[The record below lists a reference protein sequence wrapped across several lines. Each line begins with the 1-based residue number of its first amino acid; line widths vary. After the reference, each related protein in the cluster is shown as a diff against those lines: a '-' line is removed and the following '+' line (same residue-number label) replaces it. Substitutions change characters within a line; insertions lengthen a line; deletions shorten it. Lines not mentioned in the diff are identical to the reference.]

1 MKSKANRTKRP
12 KDISDYKKQ
21 RNLVVRLN
29 KERRIEYFENLETS
43 KNSKPFWNKCK
54 PYFSN
59 KHAHGESKIILIEKE
74 NVTLTSNEVVESEKL
89 IVKNDEI
96 AKIFNKH
103 FSETVDKLNI
113 FEWPSCESE
122 YTEDQLTNIINKY
135 KSHPS
140 IKKIKSNYTIKQK
153 FSFKPVTV
161 KDIENVIKNI
171 PTNKVTGGE
180 IPLNVLKQSGF
191 TYVMLRD
198 CINDCLLKGSFPDS
212 LKLANI
218 TPVHKKDEPTDK
230 ENYRPVSVLP
240 LLSKIFER
248 LIYDQLNEY
257 LDQYLNSLLC
267 GFRKAHST
275 QHALFRLLQEWQN
288 ELDKSGFVGTI
299 LMDLS
304 KAYDCLP
311 HDLLIAKFE
320 AYGIGKSGLNLL
332 LNYLSN
338 RKQRTKVNSSY
349 SDWYDIIRGVPQGS
363 ILGPLLF
370 NLFINDLFLFLER
383 TNICNFADDNTI
395 YRCDSVL
402 EIILEDLQHDMKIL
416 LNWFKINSMK
426 PNPKK
431 FQFMILGKGSRL
443 PVILNINN
451 IKIRESQ
458 KVILLGLTI
467 DNCLTFKDHIDTLCR
482 NASYKLHALR
492 RIRKYLTPD
501 KAKVLY
507 NAFINS
513 QFSYASIIW
522 MFCRK
527 TDYLK
532 MEKIQYKALK
542 IVFNRN
548 ESLEDLSCTA
558 IKYLFIKTS
567 YVN

>member
-1 MKSKANRTKRP
+1 MMVSGVNKQYFLEKLSEIIDHFSSIYDNYIILGDFNMEPSDSILKTFMQSHNLFNLIKSNTCFKGRGSCIDLILTNRKFCFKNSSTFETGLSDHHHLIYSMLKTTFKKEDSKRLIYRDYKNFNNEYFQNDLKNGLSKCPKNYESFENVFVTVLDRHAPRKTKILRGNQKRHVDKNLRKAIMKRSELKSKANRTKRP

-191 TYVMLRD
+191 TYAMSRD
-198 CINDCLLKGSFPDS
+198 CINDCLLKGLFPDS
-212 LKLANI
+212 LKLVNI
-218 TPVHKKDEPTDK
+218 TPVHKKDKPTDK

-240 LLSKIFER
+240 LLSKFFE
-248 LIYDQLNEY
+248 
-257 LDQYLNSLLC
+257 
-267 GFRKAHST
+267 
-275 QHALFRLLQEWQN
+275 
-288 ELDKSGFVGTI
+288 
-299 LMDLS
+299 
-304 KAYDCLP
+304 DCFM
-311 HDLLIAKFE
+311 I
-320 AYGIGKSGLNLL
+320 NL
-332 LNYLSN
+332 
-338 RKQRTKVNSSY
+338 
-349 SDWYDIIRGVPQGS
+349 
-363 ILGPLLF
+363 
-370 NLFINDLFLFLER
+370 
-383 TNICNFADDNTI
+383 TNI
-395 YRCDSVL
+395 
-402 EIILEDLQHDMKIL
+402 
-416 LNWFKINSMK
+416 WIN
-426 PNPKK
+426 
-431 FQFMILGKGSRL
+431 I
-443 PVILNINN
+443 
-451 IKIRESQ
+451 
-458 KVILLGLTI
+458 
-467 DNCLTFKDHIDTLCR
+467 
-482 NASYKLHALR
+482 
-492 RIRKYLTPD
+492 
-501 KAKVLY
+501 
-507 NAFINS
+507 
-513 QFSYASIIW
+513 
-522 MFCRK
+522 
-527 TDYLK
+527 
-532 MEKIQYKALK
+532 
-542 IVFNRN
+542 
-548 ESLEDLSCTA
+548 
-558 IKYLFIKTS
+558 
-567 YVN
+567 

>member
-1 MKSKANRTKRP
+1 MKRSELKSKANRTKRP

-171 PTNKVTGGE
+171 STNKVTGGE

-191 TYVMLRD
+191 TYAMSRD
-198 CINDCLLKGSFPDS
+198 CINDCLLKGLFPDS
-212 LKLANI
+212 LKLVNI

-240 LLSKIFER
+240 LLSKFFE
-248 LIYDQLNEY
+248 
-257 LDQYLNSLLC
+257 
-267 GFRKAHST
+267 
-275 QHALFRLLQEWQN
+275 
-288 ELDKSGFVGTI
+288 
-299 LMDLS
+299 
-304 KAYDCLP
+304 DCFM
-311 HDLLIAKFE
+311 I
-320 AYGIGKSGLNLL
+320 NL
-332 LNYLSN
+332 
-338 RKQRTKVNSSY
+338 
-349 SDWYDIIRGVPQGS
+349 
-363 ILGPLLF
+363 
-370 NLFINDLFLFLER
+370 
-383 TNICNFADDNTI
+383 TNI
-395 YRCDSVL
+395 
-402 EIILEDLQHDMKIL
+402 
-416 LNWFKINSMK
+416 WIN
-426 PNPKK
+426 
-431 FQFMILGKGSRL
+431 I
-443 PVILNINN
+443 
-451 IKIRESQ
+451 
-458 KVILLGLTI
+458 
-467 DNCLTFKDHIDTLCR
+467 
-482 NASYKLHALR
+482 
-492 RIRKYLTPD
+492 
-501 KAKVLY
+501 
-507 NAFINS
+507 
-513 QFSYASIIW
+513 
-522 MFCRK
+522 
-527 TDYLK
+527 
-532 MEKIQYKALK
+532 
-542 IVFNRN
+542 
-548 ESLEDLSCTA
+548 
-558 IKYLFIKTS
+558 
-567 YVN
+567 